1 MAGKEGPTGR
11 RRPGKSA
18 GRGGAGRRSR
28 SSGRRGDPAGATRQI
43 RDRVVR
49 RRRLRLVGLLVL
61 VLAIGLAISWFTWL
75 RDLPVFEIRD
85 VRVTGLETLS
95 TAEDQEEAS
104 ALTRAV
110 TTSLGG
116 MTTLHVRQGELDR
129 ALAGFPRVAGV
140 EVSTEFPNGA
150 TASLDLREDGS
161 VIGEGETAVLVA
173 TDGTLL
179 GPVGEGTETLPRIDG
194 EPPPDDRAALGGPR
208 LSQAIVLGSVPTEIR
223 PFVDRSRI
231 GDKGIEVELTNG
243 LLLIFGD
250 DTKPVAKWK
259 AATTVIADPELA
271 GAGYVDL
278 TVPWRPAVGS

>member
-1 MAGKEGPTGR
+1 MAPRNGTTGSRRPSGR
-11 RRPGKSA
+11 RKTA
-18 GRGGAGRRSR
+18 GRGRPGRP
-28 SSGRRGDPAGATRQI
+28 GDPSGATRSI
-43 RDRVVR
+43 RGRVAR
-49 RRRLRLVGLLVL
+49 RRRLRLVGLLAL

-95 TAEDQEEAS
+95 TAEDQEEAA
-104 ALTRAV
+104 ALTRTV

-116 MTTLHVRQGELDR
+116 MTTLHVRQDELDR
-129 ALAGFPRVAGV
+129 ALARWPRVAGV
-140 EVSTEFPNGA
+140 DVSTEFPNGA
-150 TASLDLREDGS
+150 TARLDLREDGS
-161 VIGEGETAVLVA
+161 VIGEGDTAVLVA

-179 GPVGEGTETLPRIDG
+179 GPVGEGTGTLPLIGG
-194 EPPPDDRAALGGPR
+194 EPPPDDRATLGGPR

-231 GDKGIEVELTNG
+231 GEKGIEVELTNG

-250 DTKPVAKWK
+250 DTKPEAKWK

>member
-1 MAGKEGPTGR
+1 MAGKDRPTGR
-11 RRPGKSA
+11 RRPT
-18 GRGGAGRRSR
+18 GRGGAGRRP
-28 SSGRRGDPAGATRQI
+28 GDAGLRDDPTGATRQI
-43 RDRVVR
+43 RSRVAR
-49 RRRLRLVGLLVL
+49 RRRLRLVGLLVA

-75 RDLPVFEIRD
+75 RDLSVFEIRD
-85 VRVTGLETLS
+85 VRVTGLDTLS
-95 TAEDQEEAS
+95 SSEDQEEAS

-116 MTTLHVRQGELDR
+116 MTTLHVRQDELDQ
-129 ALAGFPRVAGV
+129 ALARWPRVAGV
-140 EVSTEFPNGA
+140 DVSTEFPNGA
-150 TASLDLREDGS
+150 TARLDLREDGS

-179 GPVGEGTETLPRIDG
+179 GPVGEGSETLPRIGG

-208 LSQAIVLGSVPTEIR
+208 LSQAMVLGSVPIEIR

-231 GDKGIEVELTNG
+231 GEKGIEVELTNG

-259 AATTVIADPELA
+259 AATTVIADPELV

>member
-1 MAGKEGPTGR
+1 MTGRAKAGGKRRTGR
-11 RRPGKSA
+11 RVRTG
-18 GRGGAGRRSR
+18 
-28 SSGRRGDPAGATRQI
+28 SGPSDPTGATRQI
-43 RDRVVR
+43 RGRVVR
-49 RRRLRLVGLLVL
+49 RRRLGLFGVLALVL
-61 VLAIGLAISWFTWL
+61 VIGLAISWFTWL
-75 RDLPVFEIRD
+75 RDLPVFEIRE

-95 TAEDQEEAS
+95 TAEDQDEAL

-110 TTSLGG
+110 STSLSE
-116 MTTLHVRQGELDR
+116 MTTLHVRQDELDR
-129 ALAGFPRVAGV
+129 ALAQWPRVAGID
-140 EVSTEFPNGA
+140 VSTEFPNGA
-150 TASLDLREDGS
+150 TARLDLREDGS

-179 GPVGEGTETLPRIDG
+179 GPVGEGTETLPRIGG
-194 EPPPDDRAALGGPR
+194 EPPSDDRTTLGGPR

-231 GDKGIEVELTNG
+231 GEKGIEIELTNG
-243 LLLIFGD
+243 LVLVFGD
-250 DTKPVAKWK
+250 DTKSVAKWK